1 MNYQWDPEKAALNYG
16 KHGVYFADAVSVFSD
31 DYAITIEDD
40 YSDEQRFI
48 TLGMDA
54 LGRILV
60 VVYTWRGDDI
70 RVISAREA
78 TAREYKQYRGK
89 T

>member
-1 MNYQWDPEKAALNYG
+1 MNYKWDPKKAASNYR
-16 KHGVYFADAVSVFSD
+16 KHGVYFADAVFVFSD

-40 YSDEQRFI
+40 YPDEQRLI

-54 LGRILV
+54 LERILV
-60 VVYTWRGDDI
+60 VVYTERGDDI
-70 RVISAREA
+70 RIISARKA
-78 TAREYKQYRGK
+78 TARERKQYRRK